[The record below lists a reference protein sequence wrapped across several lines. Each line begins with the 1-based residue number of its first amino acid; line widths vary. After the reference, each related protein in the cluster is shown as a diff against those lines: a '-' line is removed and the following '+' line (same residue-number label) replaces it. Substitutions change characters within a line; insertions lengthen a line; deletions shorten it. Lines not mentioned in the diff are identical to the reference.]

1 MDEIKTKEGSQA
13 QLPQT
18 QIPVA
23 NDAERVPD
31 DTADVSKMPLRERL
45 KSPAVWAAVCG
56 AVAVIL
62 NAFGVFDNLGIDS
75 AEFDAIVNSVG
86 SVLIAF
92 GILNNPTDR
101 TNF

>member
-1 MDEIKTKEGSQA
+1 MDAIKTKEGLENQLQQA
-13 QLPQT
+13 EAPT
-18 QIPVA
+18 A
-23 NDAERVPD
+23 DDAWFVPD
-31 DTADVSKMPLRERL
+31 DTAMQKMPLRERL

-62 NAFGVFDNLGIDS
+62 NAFGVFDHLGIDS
-75 AEFDAIVNSVG
+75 TEFDAIINSIG